1 MLTIG
6 TDSYIT
12 ISEADKYLKCVDGSD
27 AWFNLDDDKKE
38 FNLRRAAWNIDALPL
53 NSYKSSIYQDMQF
66 PRGLEKE
73 IPEQVKLAQALEALA
88 LSDVQSA
95 QRRQLKADGI
105 TSVTLGS
112 ASESYSGNSSRAD
125 ISLISGEAYKLLRR
139 WIKGSVV
146 IR

>member
-1 MLTIG
+1 MLTVG

-12 ISEADKYLKCVDGSD
+12 VDEADKYLKCVDGSD
-27 AWFNLDDDKKE
+27 SWFSLDEDKKE

-73 IPEQVKLAQALEALA
+73 VPEQVKLAQVLEALA
-88 LSDVQSA
+88 LSNVQSA
-95 QRRQLKADGI
+95 QRRQLRADGI

-112 ASESYSGNSSRAD
+112 ASESYSGSIGRAD
-125 ISLISGEAYKLLRR
+125 LSLISSEAYKLLRR
-139 WIKGSVV
+139 WLRGSVV

>member
-12 ISEADKYLKCVDGSD
+12 VAEADKYLKFVDDSD

-38 FNLRRAAWNIDALPL
+38 LNLRRAAWNIDALPL
-53 NSYKSSIYQDMQF
+53 NSYKSSIYQNMQF
-66 PRGLEKE
+66 PRGFEKE
-73 IPEQVKLAQALEALA
+73 VPEQVKLAQALEALM
-88 LSDVQSA
+88 LSDIQSA
-95 QRRQLKADGI
+95 QRRQLRVDGI

-112 ASESYSGNSSRAD
+112 ASESYSNNSGRAD

-139 WIKGSVV
+139 WLRGSVV

>member
-1 MLTIG
+1 MLTVG

-12 ISEADKYLKCVDGSD
+12 VDEADKYLKCIDSSEV
-27 AWFNLDDDKKE
+27 WFNLDEDKKE

-95 QRRQLKADGI
+95 QRRQLRTDGI

-112 ASESYSGNSSRAD
+112 ASESYSGSIGRAD
-125 ISLISGEAYKLLRR
+125 ISLISNEACKLLRR
-139 WIKGSVV
+139 WLKGSVA